1 MQVIKAESIDAAV
14 ERILDELK
22 EDANTTTRSI
32 SSRNNVICFDGWD
45 GLGASAVLR
54 AVAQRLAPGA
64 SAEAPPAGLRFDQII
79 HLDCSKWES
88 RRALQRAIAEQL
100 ELPAPMM
107 EMFDTQDEE
116 DDFHGLAE
124 GSRTEIPQVLRAM
137 FQRIQELNRRFL
149 VIFHNGSNEE
159 IDLAIFGFLLSGYS
173 TNKVLWTFQGRF
185 RLYPRMKVD
194 GAIKST
200 GTTDVFLSAS
210 CSEQDAAQELCSF
223 LVRQEAAQ
231 VAHEMITTAA
241 AAGGSSIADW
251 QAQQVADCFLHL
263 LKICWAD
270 GTSMMDYDLATHGYN
285 YLVCDDIVQ
294 LQQRDDHNVSTDGD
308 DKLWRA
314 ANDLQHD
321 MRFGM
326 DYFHDH
332 NKSSLLSHL
341 VTCHN
346 ESTTNP
352 PYWTSPP
359 WGVLLFPLG
368 DMFRHINKLGVLKL
382 SHCTFTSSPLFLY
395 CHNLRFLW
403 LDHCQDNVTST
414 NHESGKEEEE
424 GICRCFQRLWVLDVR
439 YMRCERILSAKMMD
453 LMNHLR
459 ELNVVGAKDWDI
471 GQLQGRLPNIR
482 KLRVTK
488 STIQCS
494 SCSQGNLL
502 LGMNK
507 MELLDFSGNRVLS
520 GMKSLSIASN
530 STANLETIIIS
541 DGCIGLK
548 IISLKGCHKL
558 KNLLLGGLFEGL
570 HSLDISGTAVKIL
583 DLSAMTARELTQ
595 LLALDCDKLCAILWP
610 AQDKRQG
617 YLERL
622 RIDTTQSA
630 STARTGEDKANG
642 VTGSA
647 KSPAVLRGARAPSGF
662 YWYISVKDTR
672 LLRSVAPFRNYFGG
686 RYVHVEISSPSCPAV
701 NVSGRK
707 DESAVTKSGIGGSE
721 QPEAQKQ
728 HTNDSAIL
736 YADAAVTIKDH
747 LFQASEGGY
756 GDAQTITQ
764 KWPCPD
770 TRNLRYTSCY
780 MYIQDGEMT
789 NKLPLLGLEE
799 YTPKSTITIPDFV
812 CDRAEILHVHDSLS
826 ITSIPGHARWYEL
839 KWCRVERCPKLDFIF
854 TVPQLGTGQG
864 GGSNSVLIFCWLR
877 TLWVSQLP
885 KARFMWDMKKLE
897 GWQIHVCSFEDVT
910 MLHLDFCPRLI
921 NVLPFSMPITG
932 RRLLE
937 TIEIVW
943 CGDLRT
949 VFPLHTD
956 TKTHQ
961 KHHQEPP
968 IATTVLFPNL
978 KHVHLHELPKLRS
991 ICGSGRMYAP
1001 NLETIKIR
1009 GCWSLTCLPAVG
1021 DGSGSKKV
1029 ECDCEKDWWERLQW
1043 DGLQANH
1050 HSSLYKPTHP
1060 RYYKK
1065 TMLRGSV
1072 LV

>member
-1 MQVIKAESIDAAV
+1 MQVTKAESIDAVV

-22 EDANTTTRSI
+22 EDATTTTRSI

-45 GLGASAVLR
+45 GLGASAVLG

-64 SAEAPPAGLRFDQII
+64 SAEGPPAGLRFDQVI
-79 HLDCSKWES
+79 HIDCWES

-100 ELPAPMM
+100 ELPAAMM
-107 EMFDTQDEE
+107 EMFDRQDEE
-116 DDFHGLAE
+116 DDFHGIAE
-124 GSRTEIPQVLRAM
+124 GSRTEIPQVLGAM
-137 FQRIQELNRRFL
+137 FQWIQELNRRFL

-173 TNKVLWTFQGRF
+173 TNKVLWTFQGRL

-200 GTTDVFLSAS
+200 GTTDVLLSAS
-210 CSEQDAAQELCSF
+210 CHGQDAAQELCSF

-241 AAGGSSIADW
+241 GSSIADW
-251 QAQQVADCFLHL
+251 QAQVAECFLHL

-285 YLVCDDIVQ
+285 YLVCDGIVQ
-294 LQQRDDHNVSTDGD
+294 LQQRDHNVSTDID

-314 ANDLQHD
+314 ANALQHE

-346 ESTTNP
+346 GSTTNP

-368 DMFRHINKLGVLKL
+368 DLFRHINKLGVLKL
-382 SHCTFTSSPLFLY
+382 SRCTFTSSPLFLY

-424 GICRCFQRLWVLDVR
+424 EGICRCFQRLWVLDVR
-439 YMRCERILSAKMMD
+439 YMRCERILSAQMMD
-453 LMNHLR
+453 LMTHLR
-459 ELNVVGAKDWDI
+459 ELNVMGAQDWDI

-488 STIQCS
+488 SNIQCS
-494 SCSQGNLL
+494 SHSEDNLF

-507 MELLDFSGNRVLS
+507 MELVDFSGNHVLT
-520 GMKSLSIASN
+520 GTKTLSVASN
-530 STANLETIIIS
+530 STANLVTIIIS
-541 DGCIGLK
+541 DGCVGLEK
-548 IISLKGCHKL
+548 ISLKGCAKL
-558 KNLLLGGLFEGL
+558 KNLLLGGLFQGL
-570 HSLDISGTAVKIL
+570 YSLDISGTAVKIL

-595 LLALDCDKLCAILWP
+595 LLAIDCNKLCAILWP
-610 AQDKRQG
+610 AQDKRKG

-630 STARTGEDKANG
+630 STARNRDDKANE

-647 KSPAVLRGARAPSGF
+647 KSQAVLRGARAPSGF

-672 LLRSVAPFRNYFGG
+672 ILRSVVAPFGNYFGNHF
-686 RYVHVEISSPSCPAV
+686 VHVEISSPSCPAV
-701 NVSGRK
+701 DVSGRK
-707 DESAVTKSGIGGSE
+707 NEAAVTKSGIGGTE

-728 HTNDSAIL
+728 QTNDTATV
-736 YADAAVTIKDH
+736 YADGAVKIKDH
-747 LFQASEGGY
+747 LFQVSEGGY

-770 TRNLRYTSCY
+770 APNLDYTSCY
-780 MYIQDGEMT
+780 MYIQDEAMA
-789 NKLPLLGLEE
+789 NKLPLLGREE
-799 YTPKSTITIPDFV
+799 YTPRSTITIPDFV
-812 CDRAEILHVHDSLS
+812 CDRAKILHVHDSLS
-826 ITSIPGHARWYEL
+826 VTSIPGHARWYVL
-839 KWCRVERCPKLDFIF
+839 RWCRVERCPKLDFIF
-854 TVPQLGTGQG
+854 TVPQLGSGQG
-864 GGSNSVLIFCWLR
+864 GGSSGVLIFFWLR
-877 TLWVSQLP
+877 TLWVSELP
-885 KARFMWDMKKLE
+885 KARFMWDMNKLK
-897 GWQIHVCSFEDVT
+897 GWQMNSHSFEDVT

-921 NVLPFSMPITG
+921 HVLPIFSVSTFG
-932 RRLLE
+932 RGLLH
-937 TIEIVW
+937 TIEILW

-949 VFPLHTD
+949 IFLPMHSD
-956 TKTHQ
+956 IETHQ
-961 KHHQEPP
+961 EHHQQPP
-968 IATTVLFPNL
+968 RATTVLFPNL
-978 KHVHLHELPKLRS
+978 KRIHLHELPKLRS

-1009 GCWSLTCLPAVG
+1009 GCWSLTRLPAVG
-1021 DGSGSKKV
+1021 DASGSKKV